1 MPVDDADRLGPKG
14 HVYVELVREQWRAPL
29 ERGSA
34 RRALL
39 TSFLGAALI
48 IFGTIFA
55 LEVYGESILLIGIGL
70 FAFVSS
76 LGEIRALAPE
86 FSEARRIGWV
96 EASLDDNSVTIGEPA
111 ILRVVLHARRKL
123 TLRGATALAE
133 ARHWDRAT
141 AGEVVSSI
149 PLPISVAGE
158 SVGTGDDWRHA
169 LTFRIPE
176 TAPTSVYTSID
187 STRWT
192 LTLELTFA
200 EGGPWRRTWPMLV
213 FPADVS

>member
-1 MPVDDADRLGPKG
+1 MDVDDADRLGPKG

-39 TSFLGAALI
+39 TSFLGVALI
-48 IFGTIFA
+48 IFGAVFA
-55 LEVYGESILLIGIGL
+55 LRVYGESILLIGIGL

-76 LGEIRALAPE
+76 LGEIRALLPE
-86 FSEARRIGWV
+86 FREARRIGWV
-96 EASLDDNSVTIGEPA
+96 EATLDDSSVTVGEPA

-123 TLRGATALAE
+123 TLRGATAMAE
-133 ARHWDRAT
+133 ARHWERSTPGA
-141 AGEVVSSI
+141 ALASI
-149 PLPISVAGE
+149 PLPISVAGD
-158 SVGTGDDWRHA
+158 SVGKGDDWRHA

-176 TAPTSVYTSID
+176 TAPTSAYTSNE

-192 LTLELTFA
+192 LSLELNFA
-200 EGGPWRRTWPMLV
+200 EDGPWRRTWPMLV